1 MGKGIPQPQA
11 AIQEPSLEPRRF
23 DSLVKV
29 NDMYKNPRLISWG
42 VAAICAVL
50 FFLSFDMYYIYL
62 FEVYWG
68 SLIICA
74 IFLLLAIGGLRFANV
89 AFKKDK
95 PFYEIGNTFR
105 FFRMSNA
112 EHKSMARS
120 IGVLAVFL
128 AIFGVFMLFS
138 SFNDLSAQGNGRL
151 VDLVFILIGCGITS
165 YLATKSLKVHED
177 IDYVANED
185 LAEIMDMTIDE
196 RVMASYQNFDSSVPL
211 ECQLD
216 DLEGNPNLFVMTQR
230 QIYFAFYTSNGWI
243 SNQFKLENITSLEI
257 EWDFIHY
264 NGGVTFQIQ
273 DGNEIKK
280 LNFDLSLLD
289 NLSQYPILIVRQML
303 NTFDA
308 FKQGRYVEMS
318 TKRKRRRNIAN
329 NQPTTDGHAS
339 EAINEPQEVAA
350 WESVPQSSETAEV
363 RSIELCKDVYNG
375 LKNAKPGMS
384 KRALEL

>member
-1 MGKGIPQPQA
+1 MGQWTPQPQA
-11 AIQEPSLEPRRF
+11 AIQGPSLEPRRF
-23 DSLVKV
+23 DSPVKV
-29 NDMYKNPRLISWG
+29 NDMYKNPRRISWG
-42 VAAICAVL
+42 VAALCAL
-50 FFLSFDMYYIYL
+50 FFFLSFDIHYIYY
-62 FEVYWG
+62 FEDWG
-68 SLIICA
+68 RLLTCA
-74 IFLLLAIGGLRFANV
+74 VFLLLAIGGLHFANV
-89 AFKKDK
+89 VFKKDK
-95 PFYEIGNTFR
+95 LFYEAGNTFR

-112 EHKSMARS
+112 EYKNIARS
-120 IGVLAVFL
+120 IGVLSVFL
-128 AIFGVFMLFS
+128 AILCVFVLFS
-138 SFNDLSAQGNGRL
+138 SFNHFSDHNNGKL
-151 VDLVFILIGCGITS
+151 IELVFILIGCGITS
-165 YLATKSLKVHED
+165 YLATKTLKVHED

-216 DLEGNPNLFVMTQR
+216 DLDGTPNLFVMTQR
-230 QIYFAFYTSNGWI
+230 QIYFAFHTSTGWI

-257 EWDFIHY
+257 NWDFVHY

-280 LNFDLSLLD
+280 LNFDLSLQD

-303 NTFDA
+303 NTFDS
-308 FKQGRYVEMS
+308 FKQGIYVEMS
-318 TKRKRRRNIAN
+318 TKRKRRRNIVN
-329 NQPTTDGHAS
+329 NQPTTDGHPSDAT
-339 EAINEPQEVAA
+339 NEPQEVAA